1 MNSQEVLLVC
11 TDFHCTIKGGGETL
25 AQLLTEQESIVQSG
39 IRIQCSTCLGHCAKG
54 PNVQMH
60 AFTPTPVVVNRA
72 TTDTITT
79 ILELETG
86 AHQNG

>member
-11 TDFHCTIKGGGETL
+11 TDFHCTRKGGGETL

-60 AFTPTPVVVNRA
+60 AFTPTPVVIHSA
-72 TTDTITT
+72 TPDTITNNV
-79 ILELETG
+79 EFKTG
-86 AHQNG
+86 THKS

>member
-1 MNSQEVLLVC
+1 MNHQEVLLVC
-11 TDFHCTIKGGGETL
+11 TDFHCTRKGGGETL

-60 AFTPTPVVVNRA
+60 AFSSTPLVIHEA
-72 TTDTITT
+72 TTNTITAN
-79 ILELETG
+79 LEVETNI
-86 AHQNG
+86 HKS